1 MYWIWNKSYQK
12 EPKNVLIMIDNNL
25 ILYLPFDDPDGN
37 TAYDFSKNRADAALT
52 LGACFTTDAKIVKA
66 LSLNRGEATTSVV
79 LPFGSDFTMSFYA
92 MTDKRKMGWML
103 NYNALNTYQE
113 QWLDVSPGKYAFFV
127 FVKSGSVFKVYKDN
141 ELVYNQTLLGTPVG
155 FSFNDEDLEE
165 SNAFIDDLRIFNVA
179 KSVTEILELSAE
191 TDVEYYVNGV
201 NFKDY
206 GVYVSK
212 HSGLIG
218 GLAQKDSLTVNWED
232 YHGRVRDKKNK
243 RFKERTITL
252 DCFIEAQSRSAYVRA
267 VMAFLAQWQKDG
279 TQRLKVEYDGK
290 AKPLVYEVDLT
301 DEINPSETWGR
312 YNDELMVGTFQLKL
326 VEDEPVKR
334 VLRHISAT
342 ANSVSSITL
351 TTVKM
356 VNIYWGDG
364 NMTSNVSGTNTTVT
378 HTYTDAGEYDIII
391 TGVIEKITAMTT
403 NDIVIWDNLR

>member
-1 MYWIWNKSYQK
+1 MDKIIQY
-12 EPKNVLIMIDNNL
+12 
-25 ILYLPFDDPDGN
+25 
-37 TAYDFSKNRADAALT
+37 AL
-52 LGACFTTDAKIVKA
+52 
-66 LSLNRGEATTSVV
+66 
-79 LPFGSDFTMSFYA
+79 
-92 MTDKRKMGWML
+92 
-103 NYNALNTYQE
+103 
-113 QWLDVSPGKYAFFV
+113 
-127 FVKSGSVFKVYKDN
+127 
-141 ELVYNQTLLGTPVG
+141 
-155 FSFNDEDLEE
+155 
-165 SNAFIDDLRIFNVA
+165 
-179 KSVTEILELSAE
+179 
-191 TDVEYYVNGV
+191 
-201 NFKDY
+201 
-206 GVYVSK
+206 
-212 HSGLIG
+212 
-218 GLAQKDSLTVNWED
+218 
-232 YHGRVRDKKNK
+232 
-243 RFKERTITL
+243 
-252 DCFIEAQSRSAYVRA
+252 A

-342 ANSVSSITL
+342 ANSVSTITL

>member
-1 MYWIWNKSYQK
+1 
-12 EPKNVLIMIDNNL
+12 MIDNNL

-52 LGACFTTDAKIVKA
+52 LGATHTKDAKIVKA
-66 LSLNRGEATTSVV
+66 LSLNRGEATTSVA

-92 MTDKRKMGWML
+92 KTEKRKLGWML
-103 NYNALNTYQE
+103 NYNHLDSYQE
-113 QWLDVSPGKYAFFV
+113 QWLDVLPGKYTFFV
-127 FVKSGSVFKVYKDN
+127 FVKEGSVFRVYMDN
-141 ELVYNQTLLGTPVG
+141 ELVYNETLIGTPIG

-165 SNAFIDDLRIFNVA
+165 SNALIDDLRIFDVA
-179 KSVTEILELSAE
+179 KSVAEILELSAE
-191 TDVEYYVNGV
+191 TDVEYFVNGI

-218 GLAQKDSLTVNWED
+218 GLAQKDSLTVDWAD

-243 RFKERTITL
+243 RFKERTISL
-252 DCFIEAQSRSAYVRA
+252 DCFIEAKSRSAYVMA
-267 VMAFLAQWQKDG
+267 VMTFMAQWQKDG

-290 AKPLVYEVDLT
+290 AKPLVYEVDMP
-301 DEINPSETWGR
+301 DEINPSEIWGR
-312 YNDELMVGTFQLKL
+312 YNEDLMVGTFQLKL

-342 ANSVSSITL
+342 ANSVSTITI

-364 NMTSNVSGTNTTVT
+364 AMTSNVSGTNTQVS
-378 HTYTDAGEYDIII
+378 HTYSDAGEYDIII

-403 NDIVIWDNLR
+403 NDIVIWEDLR